1 MTMMAPEREPL
12 VAAQTI
18 KWRVGE
24 RQVPRSRH
32 ELVARGLMSKE
43 THPLALAATFSALNQ
58 PESDDFKA
66 VVVDTSLSS
75 LASSLG
81 DSFSRRRSGGGVSP
95 ELVVL
100 QDGDV
105 DPLGALGSSDSIMR
119 SKSESVHSKTTA
131 MSDVQGNEKPIKAT
145 AMPNTIKF
153 KWKEHTD
160 RLLAKYADHTFKIK
174 ASMLEVNDLENEL
187 SFAPKSDYQKADDQ
201 AEASVI
207 KKTRARLEQLERDPD
222 NNSPSP
228 EQDEKTIEISQSQ
241 YVAKVKEMQKR
252 LITSWEQNHKVEAL
266 RIAIKCVKLLA
277 DTDTA
282 PQLYPCVF
290 VLVSEVLD
298 AFGKLVFDRI
308 HTRASEDENGQ
319 PHSEPLGEHF
329 MSSDI
334 NIQATET
341 CRNWFYKT
349 ACIRELLPRI
359 YVEIVLLG
367 CYRFL
372 CDGEYPQIV
381 DRLSNMIKGVG
392 EPMVALYARLYL
404 ALTSSELLGTTSPTE
419 QTIVVNSSLFDYFY
433 VFNWFRQNKLERWL
447 FSHKMEYEDYLALHS
462 PAVEWLV
469 KCAAPG
475 ATQDTFDTLLAH
487 YQEYSFSSMV
497 LKHLCECF
505 GAKFYASTPTEMLE
519 LIRTASPSLVSKCH
533 LYSLVAVQ
541 LSNVSSIADN
551 EPGGKLQF
559 LNDSWSSITSQEDI
573 TQYMECAAAYMKLIV
588 AHFSHREALILLK
601 DVVRHLNAATPEEL
615 TAKTYNLLGAL
626 IENVVF
632 GAKQHYDFFS
642 KLIPSTSFLV
652 SIWLTLFYLI
662 LTINSL
668 FKRIQALMGMFKRES
683 SVDVAKKVLR
693 AFVGG
698 RLKKSSDRSGTLRLH
713 VLGPEAAVAHTLLV
727 VCCRVHD
734 ALDSLSTASERA
746 EANRDISAFITRLG
760 YINETTGS
768 DRAQDEEQ
776 EALLMLYTDCRRA
789 FYKLEPIKMLLS
801 SMVLRL
807 AMHVHKR
814 IGASVGSKKR
824 THARRNFIQSCLAFA
839 HITIPSIEAPLEK
852 LQLMVAAANVA
863 LVTNC
868 IPQMDALVKAAIV
881 LLADLDPNT
890 IRVFEGDSILH
901 ASNSFGAVGLF
912 GAVGVNRMSNGN
924 GQILQIIAQLM
935 NVLVYAPSLNDEDA
949 FYFVSALRK
958 AVLERMKWTPIS
970 RLETGVARVRV
981 LLMLVQLY
989 ALWGQRSLPGR
1000 LDGVDSNDVLYGGD
1014 GPFTHEVQTRF
1025 SSTVEE
1031 VAREIEALGEL
1042 NDGNDRAENTQRVV
1056 AAQIELML
1064 DFVNLVV
1071 PVLEYDG
1078 SFPIEEAASRQGRRH
1093 KKLRSGV
1100 ALVRKCMAYS
1110 HEKAQSLKQAK
1121 PMETSTSQVQMT
1133 TWICRYFD
1141 SMRVYVAVLMQG
1153 MSKRSAGLR
1162 LDASSQ
1168 QAVQGLAEALNNL
1181 ALA

>member
-1 MTMMAPEREPL
+1 MMAAEREPP
-12 VAAQTI
+12 VAVPTI

-32 ELVARGLMSKE
+32 VLEPRGLMAKE
-43 THPLALAATFSALNQ
+43 AHPLALAATFSTLEQADLADS
-58 PESDDFKA
+58 ETAA
-66 VVVDTSLSS
+66 VGGGHPLSS
-75 LASSLG
+75 VSSSLG
-81 DSFSRRRSGGGVSP
+81 DSFSNRRSGSGVSP

-105 DPLGALGSSDSIMR
+105 DPLGVLGSSGNMKATEPEPVR
-119 SKSESVHSKTTA
+119 SKAAEISV
-131 MSDVQGNEKPIKAT
+131 VQGNERPVKA
-145 AMPNTIKF
+145 AAIPNTVKY

-174 ASMLEVNDLENEL
+174 ASMLEVNDLENEI
-187 SFAPKSDYQKADDQ
+187 SFAPKSDYQKADDP

-207 KKTRARLEQLERDPD
+207 KKSRARLEQLEREPD
-222 NNSPSP
+222 NNGPSP

-241 YVAKVKEMQKR
+241 YVAKVKEMEKR
-252 LITSWEQNHKVEAL
+252 LIANWEQNHKVEAL

-290 VLVSEVLD
+290 VLVSDVLD

-308 HTRASEDENGQ
+308 HARASEDDNGQ
-319 PHSEPLGEHF
+319 PLPEPLGEHF

-359 YVEIVLLG
+359 GI
-367 CYRFL
+367 
-372 CDGEYPQIV
+372 
-381 DRLSNMIKGVG
+381 G

-404 ALTSSELLGTTSPTE
+404 ALTSSELLGTTSPAE
-419 QTIVVNSSLFDYFY
+419 QTIVVSSSLFDYFY
-433 VFNWFRQNKLERWL
+433 AFNWFHQKKLEHWL
-447 FSHKMEYEDYLALHS
+447 LTHKMEYDEYLALHS

-487 YQEYSFSSMV
+487 YQEYSYSSMV

-505 GAKFYASTPTEMLE
+505 GARFYASTPSEMLE

-541 LSNVSSIADN
+541 LSNVSTVAEN

-559 LNDSWSSITSQEDI
+559 LNDSWSAITSQEDI

-632 GAKQHYDFFS
+632 GAKQHYEFFS
-642 KLIPSTSFLV
+642 KLIPSTSFL
-652 SIWLTLFYLI
+652 
-662 LTINSL
+662 
-668 FKRIQALMGMFKRES
+668 ALMGMFKRES
-683 SVDVAKKVLR
+683 SVEVAKKVLR

-698 RLKKSSDRSGTLRLH
+698 SMKKSSHR
-713 VLGPEAAVAHTLLV
+713 
-727 VCCRVHD
+727 
-734 ALDSLSTASERA
+734 TASERS
-746 EANRDISAFITRLG
+746 EATRDISAFITRLG
-760 YINETTGS
+760 YVNETAS
-768 DRAQDEEQ
+768 ERAQDEEQ

-801 SMVLRL
+801 TIVLRL
-807 AMHVHKR
+807 AMHVHRR
-814 IGASVGSKKR
+814 IGSGVASVIGGKKR
-824 THARRNFIQSCLAFA
+824 VHARRNFIQSCLAFA
-839 HITIPSIEAPLEK
+839 HITIPSIEASLEK
-852 LQLMVAAANVA
+852 LQLMVSAANVA

-881 LLADLDPNT
+881 LLADLDPSAVRT
-890 IRVFEGDSILH
+890 ASEDSTVLT
-901 ASNSFGAVGLF
+901 ASHTGAVGLF
-912 GAVGVNRMSNGN
+912 GAVGINRTGRGIDQSVR
-924 GQILQIIAQLM
+924 IITQLM
-935 NVLVYAPSLNDEDA
+935 SMLVYAPSLNDEDA
-949 FYFVSALRK
+949 FYFVTALRK
-958 AVLERMKWTPIS
+958 AALERMVWVPS
-970 RLETGVARVRV
+970 SSSSESLRLEAGVARVRV

-1000 LDGVDSNDVLYGGD
+1000 LSGVDSNDVLYGGD
-1014 GPFTHEVQTRF
+1014 DAFSNEVQIRF

-1031 VAREIEALGEL
+1031 VAREIEALGEGNEG
-1042 NDGNDRAENTQRVV
+1042 NDGAV
-1056 AAQIELML
+1056 AAQSELML

-1071 PVLEYDG
+1071 PVLEYDESRLG
-1078 SFPIEEAASRQGRRH
+1078 DGLTIADSLRAEEAAGQSGRRR
-1093 KKLRSGV
+1093 KKPRSGV

-1110 HEKAQSLKQAK
+1110 HGKAQSLKQAK
-1121 PMETSTSQVQMT
+1121 PRESSTSQMQMT

-1141 SMRVYVAVLMQG
+1141 STRMYVAELMQG
-1153 MSKRSAGLR
+1153 MSKRSTGLR
-1162 LDASSQ
+1162 LDGSSQ
-1168 QAVQGLAEALNNL
+1168 QTVQGLAQALDSL
-1181 ALA
+1181 TLS

>member
-1 MTMMAPEREPL
+1 MMAAEREPP
-12 VAAQTI
+12 VAVPTI

-32 ELVARGLMSKE
+32 VLEPRGLMAKE
-43 THPLALAATFSALNQ
+43 THPLALAATFSTLEQADLADS
-58 PESDDFKA
+58 ETA
-66 VVVDTSLSS
+66 VGGGHPLSS
-75 LASSLG
+75 VSSSLG
-81 DSFSRRRSGGGVSP
+81 DSFSDRRSGSGVSP

-100 QDGDV
+100 QHGDV
-105 DPLGALGSSDSIMR
+105 DPLGVLGSSGNMKATEPEPVR
-119 SKSESVHSKTTA
+119 SKVTKISV
-131 MSDVQGNEKPIKAT
+131 VQGNERPVKA
-145 AMPNTIKF
+145 AAIPNTVKY

-174 ASMLEVNDLENEL
+174 ASMLEVNDLENEI
-187 SFAPKSDYQKADDQ
+187 SFAPKSDYQKADDP

-207 KKTRARLEQLERDPD
+207 KKSRARLEQLEREPD
-222 NNSPSP
+222 NNGPSP

-241 YVAKVKEMQKR
+241 YVAKVKEMEKR
-252 LITSWEQNHKVEAL
+252 LIANWEQNHKVEAL

-308 HTRASEDENGQ
+308 HARASEDDNGQ
-319 PHSEPLGEHF
+319 PLPEPLGEHF

-359 YVEIVLLG
+359 GI
-367 CYRFL
+367 
-372 CDGEYPQIV
+372 
-381 DRLSNMIKGVG
+381 G

-404 ALTSSELLGTTSPTE
+404 ALTSSELLGTTSPAE
-419 QTIVVNSSLFDYFY
+419 QTIVVSSSLFDYFY
-433 VFNWFRQNKLERWL
+433 AFNWFRQKKLEHWL
-447 FSHKMEYEDYLALHS
+447 LTHKMEYDEYLALHS

-487 YQEYSFSSMV
+487 YQEYSYSSMV

-505 GAKFYASTPTEMLE
+505 GARFYASTPSEMLE

-541 LSNVSSIADN
+541 LSNVSTVAEN

-559 LNDSWSSITSQEDI
+559 LNDSWSTITSQEDI

-632 GAKQHYDFFS
+632 GAKQHYEFFS
-642 KLIPSTSFLV
+642 KLIPSTSFL
-652 SIWLTLFYLI
+652 
-662 LTINSL
+662 
-668 FKRIQALMGMFKRES
+668 ALMGMFKRES
-683 SVDVAKKVLR
+683 SVEVAKKVLR

-698 RLKKSSDRSGTLRLH
+698 SMKKSSHR
-713 VLGPEAAVAHTLLV
+713 
-727 VCCRVHD
+727 
-734 ALDSLSTASERA
+734 TASERS
-746 EANRDISAFITRLG
+746 EATRDISAFITRLG
-760 YINETTGS
+760 YVNETAS
-768 DRAQDEEQ
+768 ASERAQDEEQ

-789 FYKLEPIKMLLS
+789 FYKLEPIRMLLS
-801 SMVLRL
+801 TMVLRL
-807 AMHVHKR
+807 AMHVHRR
-814 IGASVGSKKR
+814 IGSGVASVIGGKKR
-824 THARRNFIQSCLAFA
+824 VHARRNFIQSCLAFA
-839 HITIPSIEAPLEK
+839 HITIPSIEASLEK
-852 LQLMVAAANVA
+852 LQLMVSAANVA

-881 LLADLDPNT
+881 LLADLDPSAVRT
-890 IRVFEGDSILH
+890 ASEDSTVLT
-901 ASNSFGAVGLF
+901 ASHTGAVGLF
-912 GAVGVNRMSNGN
+912 GAVGINRTGRGIDQSVR
-924 GQILQIIAQLM
+924 IIAQLM
-935 NVLVYAPSLNDEDA
+935 SMLVYAPSLNDEDA
-949 FYFVSALRK
+949 FYFVTALRK
-958 AVLERMKWTPIS
+958 AALERMVWMPS
-970 RLETGVARVRV
+970 SSSSVSLRLEAGVARVRV

-989 ALWGQRSLPGR
+989 ALWRQRSLPGR
-1000 LDGVDSNDVLYGGD
+1000 LSGVDSNDVLYGGD
-1014 GPFTHEVQTRF
+1014 DAFSNEVQIRF
-1025 SSTVEE
+1025 SSTAEE
-1031 VAREIEALGEL
+1031 VAREIEALGEGNEG
-1042 NDGNDRAENTQRVV
+1042 NDGAV

-1071 PVLEYDG
+1071 PVLEYDESRLG
-1078 SFPIEEAASRQGRRH
+1078 EALTIADSLRAEEAAGRSGRRR
-1093 KKLRSGV
+1093 KKPRSGV

-1110 HEKAQSLKQAK
+1110 HGKAQSLKQAK
-1121 PMETSTSQVQMT
+1121 PRETSTSQMQMT

-1141 SMRVYVAVLMQG
+1141 STRMYVAELMQG
-1153 MSKRSAGLR
+1153 MSKRSTGLR
-1162 LDASSQ
+1162 LDGSSQ
-1168 QAVQGLAEALNNL
+1168 QTVQGLAQALDSL
-1181 ALA
+1181 TLS